1 MRNRLK
7 TSIALATLLLAMVSS
22 HAQNAIV
29 NFGYDANG
37 NRISRTLTVAKVE
50 EKGKSDDITTTL
62 DFISEET
69 NAFGG
74 VTVSIYPNPTHDKLT
89 VSIQGLRENHVIAC
103 LIATTGAIL
112 IQQELCKDVHD
123 LDLSSLPS
131 GMYLLQLSA
140 SNMTQILKII
150 KE

>member
-1 MRNRLK
+1 
-7 TSIALATLLLAMVSS
+7 MVSS

-74 VTVSIYPNPTHDKLT
+74 VTVSIYPNPTHDNVT
-89 VSIQGLRENHVIAC
+89 VEAPGLVEVKVYGMMGGEVKHVA
-103 LIATTGAIL
+103 ANG
-112 IQQELCKDVHD
+112 QQKVTFSVEELPAGLYVVRTIDRNGRQMSQKMLVV
-123 LDLSSLPS
+123 
-131 GMYLLQLSA
+131 
-140 SNMTQILKII
+140 K
-150 KE
+150 

>member
-74 VTVSIYPNPTHDKLT
+74 ATVSIYPNPTHDKLT
-89 VSIQGLRENHVIAC
+89 VSIQGLRENHVKAC

>member
-1 MRNRLK
+1 MRNHFK
-7 TSIALATLLLAMVSS
+7 TSVALAIVLLAMVSS

-37 NRISRTLTVAKVE
+37 NRISRTLTVAKAE
-50 EKGKSDDITTTL
+50 ENGKSGDIITTL
-62 DFISEET
+62 DFITEEA

-74 VTVSIYPNPTHDKLT
+74 VTFSVYPNPTHDKLT
-89 VSIQGLRENHVIAC
+89 VSIQGLRENHVKAC
-103 LIATTGAIL
+103 IIATTGAIL
-112 IQQELCKDVHD
+112 VQQELCEGVRD

-131 GMYLLQLSA
+131 GMYILQLSA
-140 SNMTQILKII
+140 SNMTHIRKII

>member
-7 TSIALATLLLAMVSS
+7 TSIALATLLLVMVSS

-50 EKGKSDDITTTL
+50 ENGKSGDTTTTL

-69 NAFGG
+69 KVFGG

-89 VSIQGLRENHVIAC
+89 VSIQGLRENHVKAC
-103 LIATTGAIL
+103 LIAPTGAIL
-112 IQQELCKDVHD
+112 IQQELCEGIHD
-123 LDLSSLPS
+123 LDLSILPS
-131 GMYLLQLSA
+131 GMYMLQLSA
-140 SNMTQILKII
+140 SNMTQIRKII